1 MKNYYQEAFFCS
13 EKDPKK
19 DDKTGTDTESTE
31 IQQDADEVV
40 KPGGDIPEEEN

>member
-1 MKNYYQEAFFCS
+1 MKNYYQETFLCS
-13 EKDPKK
+13 DEDPKK
-19 DDKTGTDTESTE
+19 KEKTGTETESTE

>member
-1 MKNYYQEAFFCS
+1 MKNYYKETFYCS
-13 EKDPKK
+13 EENPKEEE
-19 DDKTGTDTESTE
+19 TGTDTESTE